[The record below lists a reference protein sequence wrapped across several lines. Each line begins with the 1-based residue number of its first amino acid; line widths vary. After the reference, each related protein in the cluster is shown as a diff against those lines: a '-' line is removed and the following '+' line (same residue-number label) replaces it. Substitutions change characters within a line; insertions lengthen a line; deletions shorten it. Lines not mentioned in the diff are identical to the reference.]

1 LRGLVWSVKTK
12 KKRKPYQSQP
22 KSNLYALRQVCQL
35 IPSHLVSKLARTHD
49 IRSRTFSP
57 WSHVVS
63 MLFAQLSSAI
73 SLNDVCDNLRTH
85 AGRLSTVRGATP
97 PSRNGLSNANKTRDA
112 ALAEELFW
120 TVLKH
125 LQTVSPGF
133 NNGPRNRKR
142 GLPRRFL
149 RAAHA
154 IDSSTIKLVANTM
167 TWAKHRRRKAAAKLH
182 LRLDLHSFLPGFAV
196 VGPARDGDNS
206 RAREL
211 CAGILEGE
219 IAVFDKA
226 YVDFSHLHDLGQRDV
241 FWVTRAKDN
250 MAYRVVRRR
259 IKTPQGNILR
269 DDLIALKSKKSKE
282 AHPSLMRKVR
292 ALVEID
298 GKKVEMEFITNNLD
312 WAPSSVCD
320 LYQSRWGIEV
330 FFKQIKQNLKL
341 CDFLGN
347 GENAVKWQVWTAL
360 LALVLLR
367 YLSHASGW
375 PHSFS
380 RLCAI
385 VRGSLWSKLALHDL
399 LVKYGTA
406 GGRFRMRCQPDQS
419 YLPGFAPT

>member
-1 LRGLVWSVKTK
+1 VKTK

-35 IPSHLVSKLARTHD
+35 IPSHLVSKRAREYKV
-49 IRSRTFSP
+49 RSRGFSP
-57 WSHVVS
+57 WSHLVS
-63 MLFAQLSSAI
+63 MLFTQLSSAV

-85 AGRLSTVRGATP
+85 AGPLSTIRGATP
-97 PSRNGLSNANKTRDA
+97 PSRNGLSNANKSRDA
-112 ALAEELFW
+112 GLAEELFW
-120 TVLKH
+120 SVLSH
-125 LQTVSPGF
+125 LQKQSPSFG
-133 NNGPRNRKR
+133 NGPKNRKR

-149 RAAHA
+149 RAVHA

-182 LRLDLHSFLPGFAV
+182 LRLDLRSFLPGFAII
-196 VGPARDGDNS
+196 GKASDGDNS

-226 YVDFSHLHDLGQRDV
+226 YIDFTHLHDLALRGV

-250 MAYRVVRRR
+250 MSYRVVRRR
-259 IKTPQGNILR
+259 IKKKQGNILR
-269 DDLIALKSKKSKE
+269 DDLIVLKSKKSKE
-282 AHPSLMRKVR
+282 AYPTYMRKVR
-292 ALVEID
+292 ALVEVD
-298 GKKVEMEFITNNLD
+298 GKEVEMEFITNNIE
-312 WAPSSVCD
+312 WAASSVCD

-330 FFKQIKQNLKL
+330 FFKQLKQNLKL

-347 GENAVKWQVWTAL
+347 SENAVKWQVWTAL

-380 RLCAI
+380 RLCAV
-385 VRGSLWSKLALHDL
+385 VRGTLWSKLALHDL

-406 GGRFRMRCQPDQS
+406 GGRLRMCCRPDQS
-419 YLPGFAPT
+419 YLPGFAPI